1 MTQAIRGVVRGIGDL
16 GEVGGGAKQ
25 AQRTTADI
33 IQRPDGTQVMTHAL
47 RGVGG
52 GIGDLGE
59 VGGGAK

>member
-1 MTQAIRGVVRGIGDL
+1 MGLNKLKEQLLISF
-16 GEVGGGAKQ
+16 
-25 AQRTTADI
+25 
-33 IQRPDGTQVMTHAL
+33 RPDGTQVMTHAL